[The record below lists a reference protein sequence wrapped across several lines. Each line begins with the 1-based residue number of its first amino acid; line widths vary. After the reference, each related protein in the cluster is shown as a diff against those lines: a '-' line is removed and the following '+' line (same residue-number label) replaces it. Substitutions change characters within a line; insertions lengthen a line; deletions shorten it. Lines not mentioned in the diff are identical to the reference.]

1 MKSRYWGK
9 KRIVNCLFKNEWMEG
24 EQEQE
29 EKEMAIV
36 VLKLQNNG
44 SRRRVWST
52 VDYTH
57 E

>member
-1 MKSRYWGK
+1 M
-9 KRIVNCLFKNEWMEG
+9 NCLFKNEWMEG